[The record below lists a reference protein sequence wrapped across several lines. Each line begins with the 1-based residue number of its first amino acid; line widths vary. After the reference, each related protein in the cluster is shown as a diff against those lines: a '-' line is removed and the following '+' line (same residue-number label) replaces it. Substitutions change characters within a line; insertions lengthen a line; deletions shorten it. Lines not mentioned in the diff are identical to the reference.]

1 MNNIILDKNIVKDG
15 LADKKIAIIGY
26 GNQGRAQALNLED
39 SGLRVRVGLRENSK
53 SIERVEADNIDWDDI
68 TSVVKWSNLICL
80 MVPDKIAPKVF
91 KNYIVDNLALGD
103 TLLFSHGYNIYYEM
117 IIAPLDI
124 NIIMVAPSGGGKIV
138 RKEYQK
144 GYGVPALIAVHQ
156 DHSGDAWD
164 ICKSYGKA
172 IGSSKVCL
180 FTSTFKE
187 ETETDIFG
195 EQAILTGGL
204 PFLINA
210 AYNVLIEKGYNSTVA
225 WFVCYYEIKTI
236 VDLFH
241 EKGFDE
247 FYSMISDTARIGGV
261 LKGKK
266 LIDHHFKDKLN
277 LIIKD
282 IQSGSFNNELN
293 NHLDSHKLDES
304 FFDIE
309 RETKKN
315 IDIINKK

>member
-1 MNNIILDKNIVKDG
+1 MNNIILDKDILKNS
-15 LADKKIAIIGY
+15 LADKKIGVIGY

-39 SGLRVRVGLRENSK
+39 SGLRVRIGLRENSK
-53 SIERVEADNIDWDDI
+53 SIERVEADNLDWGDI

-80 MVPDKIAPKVF
+80 MVPDKIASKIF
-91 KNYIVDNLALGD
+91 KKYIIDNLVSGD
-103 TLLFSHGYNIYYEM
+103 TLLFSHGYNIYYKL
-117 IIAPLDI
+117 IIPPTYI

-138 RKEYQK
+138 REEYQK

-156 DHSGDAWD
+156 EFSNDVWD

-180 FTSTFKE
+180 FKSTFKE

-210 AYNVLIEKGYNSTVA
+210 AYNVLIDKGYNSTVA

-241 EKGFDE
+241 KKGFGE
-247 FYSMISDTARIGGV
+247 FYSMISDTARFGGIS
-261 LKGKK
+261 KGKI
-266 LIDHHFKDKLN
+266 LIDNNFKDKLN

-282 IQSGSFNNELN
+282 IQSGSFNDELS
-293 NHLDSHKLDES
+293 NHLDNHKLDES
-304 FFDIE
+304 FSNIE
-309 RETKKN
+309 KETKK
-315 IDIINKK
+315 IINILNKE